1 MKPKPPVPDPPGAG
15 FFAAAKNFFKKDVD
29 TAEKRWYYTFKG
41 SACPSV
47 CYAIKQRVRLPFL
60 YITEITRQPG
70 GRRILSML
78 LYLISRI
85 SNIFSVKKIG
95 MLSMSISVADNYA
108 LPKAEAH
115 YDTNAWNPSSRQ
127 SLHIP
132 IRS

>member
-1 MKPKPPVPDPPGAG
+1 
-15 FFAAAKNFFKKDVD
+15 
-29 TAEKRWYYTFKG
+29 
-41 SACPSV
+41 
-47 CYAIKQRVRLPFL
+47 
-60 YITEITRQPG
+60 
-70 GRRILSML
+70 ML
-78 LYLISRI
+78 LYLISKI

-95 MLSMSISVADNYA
+95 MLSMSIGVADNYA